1 MAKFTLL
8 DDEPKKFELLPADE
22 PPSAVKDVAFSI
34 PGAIPRAAA
43 GLIGLPQTLMNLV
56 GRGIEKTGLVQ
67 PGALTSPSIP
77 NFGDM
82 TTRGYDAISEAV
94 SGSPVYRPQT
104 GPGRVADMTVQ
115 AAVGGPGSL
124 VQKTI
129 TGAAAGLT
137 GEAGRLAGV
146 TNPLALGALQLL
158 GASTASLPFILR
170 NVPAANIDDAIKN
183 IKPSDLQKAQ
193 TLMDDAA
200 RLGSPI
206 TGAEA
211 IAQVTGKNSLQD
223 IQRVVEASRTGG
235 PIMQQMMNQR
245 PDTARRAFE
254 STADAIA
261 SLPTD
266 PARTPVRMQQSAD
279 AALTEARRAGNTAAA
294 PFYSMA
300 EPQIISTQ
308 AFNAAAVK
316 SPMIVDAVNR
326 VTRST
331 RYGVFGEPPQS
342 VKALNAAK
350 QYLDDISAA
359 AKDAGRNNEARL
371 ASTALDD
378 LLPRI
383 DAQVPAY
390 QQARATVAQNRK
402 TIVNPMQES
411 PVGDIAATR
420 GIPAEAAMRQQSEI
434 LMPQAPRA
442 LDPMTIKRTVATLNT
457 QDPQA
462 ATSFVRQ
469 NLQAIFNE
477 SAQNL
482 SGGANQWGGAK
493 FAAQIA
499 GNPQQKAN
507 LKALVEAAGGKGTWA
522 GFNRLLDVLEAQ
534 GKRQAPGSQT
544 AFNQQIQSN
553 LSVGGVGTVPASIA
567 SPSKAMSVIGQAYD
581 NFRFGKN
588 TEQMAQILTDPRS
601 VQLMKKLAL
610 ETPVSSRATALTTQI
625 LSFQAPQSVESVS
638 TPNR

>member
-1 MAKFTLL
+1 
-8 DDEPKKFELLPADE
+8 
-22 PPSAVKDVAFSI
+22 
-34 PGAIPRAAA
+34 
-43 GLIGLPQTLMNLV
+43 
-56 GRGIEKTGLVQ
+56 
-67 PGALTSPSIP
+67 
-77 NFGDM
+77 
-82 TTRGYDAISEAV
+82 
-94 SGSPVYRPQT
+94 
-104 GPGRVADMTVQ
+104 
-115 AAVGGPGSL
+115 
-124 VQKTI
+124 
-129 TGAAAGLT
+129 
-137 GEAGRLAGV
+137 
-146 TNPLALGALQLL
+146 
-158 GASTASLPFILR
+158 
-170 NVPAANIDDAIKN
+170 
-183 IKPSDLQKAQ
+183 
-193 TLMDDAA
+193 
-200 RLGSPI
+200 
-206 TGAEA
+206 
-211 IAQVTGKNSLQD
+211 
-223 IQRVVEASRTGG
+223 
-235 PIMQQMMNQR
+235 
-245 PDTARRAFE
+245 
-254 STADAIA
+254 
-261 SLPTD
+261 
-266 PARTPVRMQQSAD
+266 
-279 AALTEARRAGNTAAA
+279 
-294 PFYSMA
+294 
-300 EPQIISTQ
+300 
-308 AFNAAAVK
+308 
-316 SPMIVDAVNR
+316 
-326 VTRST
+326 
-331 RYGVFGEPPQS
+331 

-420 GIPAEAAMRQQSEI
+420 GITAEAAMRQQSEI

-462 ATSFVRQ
+462 ATNFVRQ